1 MTERPRKHRLMI
13 AGGGTGGHV
22 LAGVAV
28 ADAWKARYG
37 AESEVLF
44 VGAQGG
50 IEEKLVPRA
59 GYPLEL
65 LRLGSLK
72 RTSLLKRLRTLF
84 LLPLSLVRS
93 FALLI
98 KNRPEAVLGVGG
110 YASGP
115 FVLVARLFAR
125 TAILEQNSVVGL
137 TNKLLGKVSHQ
148 VFAAFPGTEGQFA
161 GRKVVVTGN
170 PVRPQIKP
178 FARAS
183 RDPFTIFIF
192 GGSQGAMGINTLVL
206 ESLDHLKSALPR
218 LRFIHQ
224 TGERDFERVRDGYA
238 ARGVSARVEKFIHD
252 MPEAYAQAS
261 LLICRAGSSTL
272 AELAAVGRASI
283 LIPFPQ
289 AADNHQEVNA
299 RVFVDRGAAELLIQ
313 GKSTGRDLAD
323 LIGRLIADTSRI
335 DAMESAIAR
344 LYKPESAQDIVKALS
359 APINPA

>member
-1 MTERPRKHRLMI
+1 MI

-37 AESEVLF
+37 EQAEICF

-59 GYPLEL
+59 GYPLL
-65 LRLGSLK
+65 LLSLGSLK
-72 RTSLLKRLRTLF
+72 RTSFVKRLRTLF
-84 LLPLSLVRS
+84 RLPISLIRS
-93 FALLI
+93 FAILL
-98 KNRPEAVLGVGG
+98 KMRPEAVLGVGG

-125 TAILEQNSVVGL
+125 TAILEQNSIVGL
-137 TNKLLGKVSHQ
+137 TNKLLGKVAHQ
-148 VFAAFPGTEGQFA
+148 VFTAFPGTESQFA

-170 PVRPQIKP
+170 PVRPQIRP
-178 FARAS
+178 LPSAP

-206 ESLDHLKSALPR
+206 DALSR
-218 LRFIHQ
+218 LAPFFGRLHFIHQ
-224 TGERDFERVRDGYA
+224 TGEKDFERVRAGYA
-238 ARGVSARVEKFIHD
+238 KAGALARVEKFIYN

-299 RVFVDRGAAELLIQ
+299 RVFVDRGAARLLLQ
-313 GKSTGRDLAD
+313 QKSTGKDLAD
-323 LIGRLIADTSRI
+323 LISELIADTSKLNS
-335 DAMESAIAR
+335 MESAISV
-344 LYKPESAQDIVKALS
+344 LYQPHSAQAIVDALS
-359 APINPA
+359 SEGACS